1 MAAASAALA
10 AGAPCAASAK
20 RGVEAAL
27 AVGRQQGMPA
37 ERLEELVMELAA
49 KVVIDDL
56 LMSSKPA
63 EAVAAEAAKA
73 SDEAGA
79 AAGAP
84 MWKRA
89 MKAAEAA
96 SNGVMQAW
104 AQNPDALTE
113 EVVNVVTK
121 ATSNASGTQLQDL
134 LSRIENFTSLDSP
147 IQAES
152 KVTEDAT
159 SEESISSDD
168 DDDAQPKE
176 KSKAKPKAKPEA
188 KLQARPE
195 ALAAPTLAA
204 DSSRLRTSPL
214 SDRDD
219 RHHER
224 IEQLQRGP
232 RAVDA
237 SRGSDEPDLMWPRTG
252 RPKSLARAADQDI
265 KLTEATSEET
275 IAVPSSPVR
284 ESPYEPAWKRK
295 DLHKELEEISE
306 IEAHAIAIRQSL
318 QDLKDEYEG
327 ADVDAE
333 AAALMLE
340 LKGSSAASSGP
351 KERASARHSSSLGD
365 HEAIALLA
373 ELHGGRLPEKQTLV
387 VAQERTRRI
396 LLKGHGTWSRT
407 LEDVVSCFHG
417 LEDAGTAMKHEAK
430 YESMGTHMRAGSPC
444 F

>member
-1 MAAASAALA
+1 
-10 AGAPCAASAK
+10 
-20 RGVEAAL
+20 
-27 AVGRQQGMPA
+27 
-37 ERLEELVMELAA
+37 MELAA

-134 LSRIENFTSLDSP
+134 LSRIESGVAAARRRLDRESGAAGDREVSAVRVDPGPEVRIKTDQKGFAKAAAQGSQGVDFTSLDSP

-373 ELHGGRLPEKQTLV
+373 ELHGGRLPEWLTNKETDSGGSSGKDPKNPAERPWHLEVMKMRQTLSDL
-387 VAQERTRRI
+387 A
-396 LLKGHGTWSRT
+396 K
-407 LEDVVSCFHG
+407 
-417 LEDAGTAMKHEAK
+417 DA
-430 YESMGTHMRAGSPC
+430 
-444 F
+444 